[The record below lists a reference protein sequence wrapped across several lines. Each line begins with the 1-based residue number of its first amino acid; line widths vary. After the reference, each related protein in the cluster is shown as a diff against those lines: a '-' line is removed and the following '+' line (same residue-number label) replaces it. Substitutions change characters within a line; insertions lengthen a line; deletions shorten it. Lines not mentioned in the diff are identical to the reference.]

1 MNLIVHKREL
11 GESVHE
17 FIKASDPE
25 IAQVNAILDK
35 LSAVLTDMFGVECR
49 VRIHAS
55 HAQLRAAIAK
65 AKAEEGAA

>member
-1 MNLIVHKREL
+1 MSLIVHKREL

-25 IAQVNAILDK
+25 ISQVNAILGHLGEV
-35 LSAVLTDMFGVECR
+35 LSEMFGIECK

-65 AKAEEGAA
+65 AEAEEGAA